1 MFCDNIKLH
10 YYDILNSI
18 KMDYMKIKE
27 PFDFGNNNIILTHKI
42 IKLKYLTDKNYFV
55 KVDKKNK
62 NDNHNQNNNHKR
74 SESKNKPK
82 FTPEEHAA
90 YLERKKRREQN
101 KHGGK
106 KILVFC

>member
-1 MFCDNIKLH
+1 VFSYLRSGSWRLRPLSFIWV
-10 YYDILNSI
+10 S
-18 KMDYMKIKE
+18 
-27 PFDFGNNNIILTHKI
+27 NNNIILTHKI